1 MIDELLLANNLVKL
15 LESFDLYTREPDAKY
30 VTVQRFRDIIVP
42 AIIEKS
48 KVKDSDDFMALIC
61 FDYINDYCDHKSCKN
76 CVLLEKKGYCV
87 KEER

>member
-15 LESFDLYTREPDAKY
+15 LESFDLYTREPDKKY

-48 KVKDSDDFMALIC
+48 KVKDSDDMALVC
-61 FDYINDYCDHKSCKN
+61 LDYISNYCESTSCGACTLIN
-76 CVLLEKKGYCV
+76 KKGFCY
-87 KEER
+87 EGD